1 MANDVPTIYI
11 NVVQGQ
17 ALSAVKGFGEGAHQ
31 ARRVDIFPG
40 LCAVVG
46 DEGTGKTA
54 LLTALAATNSNTV
67 WLDHSLPDADLST
80 PLDVWQ
86 QCITDYP
93 QWDQA
98 LARDLA
104 SALDLDPHAHKLLSM
119 LSTGSRRKV
128 GLVVLLASGATV
140 TCLDQPFGALDRP
153 SIDVLRGFFEVA
165 AHHSKRAWVI
175 ADYEA
180 DPHISWQHTINL

>member
-1 MANDVPTIYI
+1 M
-11 NVVQGQ
+11 
-17 ALSAVKGFGEGAHQ
+17 
-31 ARRVDIFPG
+31 
-40 LCAVVG
+40 G
-46 DEGTGKTA
+46 DEGAGKTA

-104 SALDLDPHAHKLLSM
+104 SALDLDPHAHKLLFM

>member
-46 DEGTGKTA
+46 DEGAGKTA

-165 AHHSKRAWVI
+165 AHHSQRAWVI

>member
-1 MANDVPTIYI
+1 MPNAVPATDT

-17 ALSAVKGFGEGAHQ
+17 ALSSVKGFGEGAHQ

-67 WLDHSLPDADLST
+67 WLDHSLPDANHST

-86 QCITDYP
+86 QCTTDYP

-104 SALDLDPHAHKLLSM
+104 SALDLDSHAHKLLSM

-153 SIDVLRGFFEVA
+153 SIDVLRRFFEDA
-165 AHHSKRAWVI
+165 APNSQRAWVI

>member
-1 MANDVPTIYI
+1 MPNAKPATVI

-17 ALSAVKGFGEGAHQ
+17 ALSSVKGFGEGAHQ

-46 DEGTGKTA
+46 DEGAGKTA

-128 GLVVLLASGATV
+128 GLVAGLCYPRTL
-140 TCLDQPFGALDRP
+140 
-153 SIDVLRGFFEVA
+153 SIT
-165 AHHSKRAWVI
+165 S
-175 ADYEA
+175 
-180 DPHISWQHTINL
+180 

>member
-46 DEGTGKTA
+46 DEGAGKTA

-140 TCLDQPFGALDRP
+140 TCLDQPFGALDRS
-153 SIDVLRGFFEVA
+153 SIDVLRRFFENA
-165 AHHSKRAWVI
+165 AHHSQRAWVI

-180 DPHISWQHTINL
+180 DPHISWQHTIKL

>member
-46 DEGTGKTA
+46 DEGAGKTA